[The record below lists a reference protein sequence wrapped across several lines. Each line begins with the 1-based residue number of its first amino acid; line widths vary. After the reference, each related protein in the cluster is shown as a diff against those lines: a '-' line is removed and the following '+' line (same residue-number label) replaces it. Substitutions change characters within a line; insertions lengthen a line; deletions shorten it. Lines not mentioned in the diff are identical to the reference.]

1 MPGRLIFFVMAYI
14 TLNRTKLK
22 HNYEFLNDKFR
33 QNGIEWGVVSKL
45 LCGNKAYIEELINL
59 GATEMHDSRIG
70 NLKVVKS
77 INSAVQTVYI
87 KPPAKKIIH
96 KVVKYADVSFNT
108 EYTTMNLLSK
118 EAVRQEKVHKV
129 IIMIEMGDLR
139 EGVVGDHLLEFY
151 EKVFELPNLQIV
163 GLGTNLNCL
172 NGVLPSPD
180 KLVQLSLYKEL
191 VEAKFNK
198 KIPWVSGGT
207 SVTFPLLQKRQL
219 PKGVNHFRVGETL
232 YFGADL
238 FTGGTVKGMETDV
251 FRLYAQ
257 IIELTKKPKTPV
269 GELAENPSG
278 EMFEVK
284 EEDLGKSSYRAI
296 VDIGLLEIAPDFL
309 IPEEPGVKVSG
320 ASSDMIVLDLGNS
333 DRNYQVGDIITF
345 QMKYMGALGVLNSDY
360 IEKYVVE

>member
-1 MPGRLIFFVMAYI
+1 MAYI

-22 HNYEFLNDKFR
+22 HNYDFLDDKFKR
-33 QNGIEWGVVSKL
+33 NGIEWGVVSKL
-45 LCGNKAYIEELINL
+45 LCGNKTFISELINM
-59 GATEMHDSRIG
+59 GAREIHDSRIG
-70 NLKVVKS
+70 NLKVVKTIDES
-77 INSAVQTVYI
+77 VQTVYI

-118 EAVRQEKVHKV
+118 EAVRQEKKHKV

-151 EKVFELPNLQIV
+151 EAVFELPNLEIV

-172 NGVLPSPD
+172 SGVMPSPD

-191 VEAKFNK
+191 IEAKFNK

-207 SVTFPLLQKRQL
+207 SVTFPLLQRRIL
-219 PKGVNHFRVGETL
+219 PKSVNHFRIGETL

-238 FTGGTVKGMETDV
+238 FTGGSVDGMETDV
-251 FRLYAQ
+251 FRLFAQ
-257 IIELTKKPKTPV
+257 IIELTQKPKTPV

-278 EMFEVK
+278 DVFEPK

-296 VDIGLLEIAPDFL
+296 VDIGLLEIAPEYL
-309 IPEEPGVKVSG
+309 IPEEEGVTVTG
-320 ASSDMIVLDLGNS
+320 ASSDMLVLDLGNT
-333 DRNYQVGDIITF
+333 DRNFHVGDIITF
-345 QMKYMGALGVLNSDY
+345 RLKYMGALGVLNSDY

>member
-1 MPGRLIFFVMAYI
+1 MAYI

-22 HNYEFLNDKFR
+22 HNYDFLNSKFEES
-33 QNGIEWGVVSKL
+33 NIEWGVVSKL
-45 LCGNKAYIEELINL
+45 LCGNKTFIEELIKL
-59 GATEMHDSRIG
+59 GTREIHDSRIG

-77 INSAVQTVYI
+77 INPDVQTVYI
-87 KPPAKKIIH
+87 KPPAKKNILKI
-96 KVVKYADVSFNT
+96 VKYADVSFNT
-108 EYTTMNLLSK
+108 EYTTMQLLSK
-118 EAVRQEKVHKV
+118 EARRQGKVHKV

-151 EKVFELPNLQIV
+151 EQVFELPNLEIV

-172 NGVLPSPD
+172 NGVMPSPD

-191 VEAKFNK
+191 VETKFNK

-207 SVTFPLLQKRQL
+207 SVTFPLLQRDLL
-219 PKGVNHFRVGETL
+219 PKGVNHFRIGETL

-238 FTGGTVKGMETDV
+238 FTGGTVEGMQTDV
-251 FRLYAQ
+251 FKLYTQ
-257 IIELTKKPKTPV
+257 IIELTQKPKTPE

-278 EMFEVK
+278 EVFEIRQ
-284 EEDLGKSSYRAI
+284 EDIGKTSYRAI

-309 IPEEPGVKVSG
+309 IPEERGVTVIG
-320 ASSDMIVLDLGNS
+320 ASSDMLVLDLGNS
-333 DRNYQVGDIITF
+333 DRNYQVGDIVTF
-345 QMKYMGALGVLNSDY
+345 QMKYMGVLGVLNSDY